1 MEAYN
6 NDDSYKD
13 TDMVKSEKI
22 EQLTSGN
29 TDDSIIKRY
38 KLKRYDIISYQ
49 LNQACYTTL
58 IIFCTKGER
67 ADLY

>member
-6 NDDSYKD
+6 NEDSFKD
-13 TDMVKSEKI
+13 TDMVNSEKI

-38 KLKRYDIISYQ
+38 KLK
-49 LNQACYTTL
+49 
-58 IIFCTKGER
+58 KV
-67 ADLY
+67 